1 MKQKITLLI
10 FGFLLTLGISSC
22 VKDAAPALGDVGK
35 TIVKFNEGPRNDFYF
50 APFPTGTKTVT
61 ITFTRDVNSNAA
73 LNKPV
78 EAVLLEDPTLVPA
91 GYTELPTANFTYT
104 GSDAGV
110 ILTSGKITAIRFA
123 AGEVSKKIKMNLI
136 GSAWTNFGIS
146 YAKAYKVTDA
156 GGNGNIASAVN
167 GKMIVTF
174 GIINKYDGL
183 YEVTGTLVD
192 VLGSRI
198 AKGYPK
204 TVELRTTGL
213 NQVAI
218 YDRYALPLYG
228 NWPLYIYGSPADTSP
243 RAAFGLGFNFNTSTD
258 AITSVWDAD
267 EDGFSFTLG
276 TGASNTYSSGVI
288 NVQWITGENA
298 SGFPNPRF
306 TVTETYTYKGSRF

>member
-1 MKQKITLLI
+1 MKQKITILLV
-10 FGFLLTLGISSC
+10 GFLLTLGISSC
-22 VKDAAPALGDVGK
+22 VKDSAPELGDRGN
-35 TIVKFNEGPRNDFYF
+35 TIVKFNEGPRKDFYY
-50 APFPTGTKTVT
+50 APFPTGSKTVT
-61 ITFTRDVNSNAA
+61 ITFTRDVNSNTA

-78 EAVLLEDPTLVPA
+78 EVVLLEDPTLVPA

-136 GSAWTNFGIS
+136 GSAWTNVGIS

-156 GGNGNIASAVN
+156 GGNGNSVAADN

-174 GIINKYDGL
+174 GIINKYDGV
-183 YEVTGTLVD
+183 YEVTGTMVD
-192 VLGSRI
+192 LNGTRI

-213 NQVAI
+213 TQVEV
-218 YDRYALPLYG
+218 YDRYVLGKFGSY
-228 NWPLYIYGSPADTSP
+228 PLYIYTAADNGD
-243 RAAFGLGFNFNTSTD
+243 RYAFGLGFNFNSSD
-258 AITSVWDAD
+258 AITSVFDGMYW
-267 EDGFSFTLG
+267 EDFEFILG
-276 TGASNTYSSGVI
+276 SGASNTYSSGVI
-288 NVQWITGENA
+288 KVQWKTDANI
-298 SGFPNPRF
+298 SGFPIGRF